1 MASKTAFTSSMSS
14 SDVRRHHHHHHQSQ
28 ISNISHSLSQ
38 SFSLDDASNLTESFI
53 LSTVPT
59 NPLITIVYTN
69 SSLLQAN
76 MESSR
81 RNSTVSSVGGLRTAD
96 ARKQIIS
103 GPCTFI
109 RIVHSENQQ
118 LLLNSYASCRR
129 LLDHMK
135 VVVGMSQDE
144 TLDLMDS
151 EGKLKELSMHFDDY
165 ATQFLTA
172 RSTYYV
178 LKVEADIASGE
189 RRYTPSFNL
198 DQIDQKLGTILTN
211 SLNALNKSVKNPK
224 RIAGPSR
231 QNTSVPASSSTPQ
244 TKAKRASNRK
254 QN

>member
-14 SDVRRHHHHHHQSQ
+14 SDVRRHHHHHHHQSQ

-69 SSLLQAN
+69 SLLLQ
-76 MESSR
+76 
-81 RNSTVSSVGGLRTAD
+81 
-96 ARKQIIS
+96 
-103 GPCTFI
+103 
-109 RIVHSENQQ
+109 ENQQ